1 MKILCV
7 VIIGMLLQLQLLQAQ
22 QMTVVIDSL
31 VAEIGTVV
39 KVDFV
44 IDAAVDD
51 LRGYS
56 LDLSYNSDLVELFSM
71 LEGPVFLMNP
81 PTVLWWTNNI
91 NGPNSYLHIDH
102 VLLGVGESVG
112 GPGVILSIFLHG
124 LDCGIETLAINN
136 AIFRDVDN
144 MPLDISTTDLEHQ
157 ICQMPH
163 LDIEIIFPSEE
174 ALLTWDRVIN
184 SNFFRVFKSP
194 EPYSGFAEI
203 AVTPDTFY
211 FDLDSPGEGRR
222 FYYIVLD
229 HY

>member
-144 MPLDISTTDLEHQ
+144 MPLAITTSDLTHQ
-157 ICQMPH
+157 ICQIPH

-174 ALLTWDRVIN
+174 ALLSWNRIIN
-184 SNFFRVFKSP
+184 SNFFRVYTSQQP
-194 EPYSGFAEI
+194 HSGWIEI
-203 AVTPDTFY
+203 AVIPDTF
-211 FDLDSPGEGRR
+211 FLDTTSPGVPWR
-222 FYYIVLD
+222 FYQIVVD